1 MQALNASLG
10 YETRSRALT
19 MQGPM
24 P

>member
-10 YETRSRALT
+10 YVTRSRALT
-19 MQGPM
+19 MQGPI